1 MRYDSLMGFFA
12 KLRMLRRV
20 VARGSATPETQRLL
34 GTRKAIFAGVAAYE
48 LGLLASDRV
57 EGRVKSL
64 AQIKVGA
71 LVGCPF

>member
-1 MRYDSLMGFFA
+1 MGFVA
-12 KLRMLRRV
+12 KLGILRRV
-20 VARGSATPETQRLL
+20 VARGRSQPETHRLL
-34 GTRKAIFAGVAAYE
+34 LERKAIYAGVAGYE

-57 EGRVKSL
+57 EGRIKSL

>member
-1 MRYDSLMGFFA
+1 MGLLA
-12 KLRMLRRV
+12 KLGILRRV
-20 VARGSATPETQRLL
+20 LARGRATPETQRLL
-34 GTRKAIFAGVAAYE
+34 GLRNSILLGVAGME
-48 LGLLASDRV
+48 MGLLAADRV